1 MQKRT
6 RPFLIVL
13 ITVFVFF
20 GSAAGVFGQR
30 NPPMAEQQRDAA
42 KEALFARYSE
52 HKRIPQRDQQRLAYE
67 AGKEYLRRFGTDVD
81 PNVKEVGRFVSEYE
95 RERRRYDIDTDF
107 PSTNYARTFEIG
119 RALLKKQPEDFYVLG
134 TLAQTGYENAL
145 AGNASLNVET
155 IGYAKKAMQLLDD
168 GKVSKA
174 DPFQSIEVARA
185 FLNFALGNLLRDQSP
200 VEAAAAFRKA
210 VLADSPYKTDISAYH
225 RMGIAILK
233 GEFAQLST
241 EYNEKYGSQQASAE
255 QTAMLQR
262 ITKLAER
269 AIDSYAR
276 AVALSSSTD
285 QQEARTKIMEQLT
298 ALYKNFHN
306 NSTDGLDELIATVL
320 SKPLP

>member
-1 MQKRT
+1 M
-6 RPFLIVL
+6 
-13 ITVFVFF
+13 
-20 GSAAGVFGQR
+20 
-30 NPPMAEQQRDAA
+30 
-42 KEALFARYSE
+42 
-52 HKRIPQRDQQRLAYE
+52 
-67 AGKEYLRRFGTDVD
+67 
-81 PNVKEVGRFVSEYE
+81 
-95 RERRRYDIDTDF
+95 
-107 PSTNYARTFEIG
+107 
-119 RALLKKQPEDFYVLG
+119 
-134 TLAQTGYENAL
+134 
-145 AGNASLNVET
+145 
-155 IGYAKKAMQLLDD
+155 
-168 GKVSKA
+168 
-174 DPFQSIEVARA
+174 ARA

-210 VLADSPYKTDISAYH
+210 VQADSPYKTDISAYH

-241 EYNEKYGSQQASAE
+241 EYNEKYGSKQASAE

-306 NSTDGLDELIATVL
+306 NSTDGLDELIANVL

>member
-134 TLAQTGYENAL
+134 TLAQTGYENAV

-174 DPFQSIEVARA
+174 DPFQSMRWPAP
-185 FLNFALGNLLRDQSP
+185 F
-200 VEAAAAFRKA
+200 
-210 VLADSPYKTDISAYH
+210 
-225 RMGIAILK
+225 
-233 GEFAQLST
+233 
-241 EYNEKYGSQQASAE
+241 
-255 QTAMLQR
+255 
-262 ITKLAER
+262 
-269 AIDSYAR
+269 
-276 AVALSSSTD
+276 
-285 QQEARTKIMEQLT
+285 
-298 ALYKNFHN
+298 
-306 NSTDGLDELIATVL
+306 
-320 SKPLP
+320 